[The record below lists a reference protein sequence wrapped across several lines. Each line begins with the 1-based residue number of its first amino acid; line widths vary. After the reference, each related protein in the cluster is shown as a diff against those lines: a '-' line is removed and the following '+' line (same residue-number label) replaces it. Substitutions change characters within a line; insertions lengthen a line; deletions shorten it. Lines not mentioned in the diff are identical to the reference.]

1 MPRTARPIELTRR
14 TTLDVD
20 DAWRRVTTWERHGDA
35 VPLTMVR
42 LLPGPT
48 EGEGT
53 RFVARTSLGP
63 VAFDDVMEVVTWQPP
78 RAALQE
84 SAEPEAPAEGFCRI
98 EKRGRV
104 ITGWAEI
111 IVRAEPGG
119 GSTLVWRELA
129 VVPQVGR
136 IGNAPGRLVGRLL
149 FGRLADRLLAGDS

>member
-1 MPRTARPIELTRR
+1 M
-14 TTLDVD
+14 
-20 DAWRRVTTWERHGDA
+20 WERHGDA
-35 VPLTMVR
+35 VPLTTVR
-42 LLPGPT
+42 LLPGPSD
-48 EGEGT
+48 GEGT

-78 RAALQE
+78 RAAGKRSEQL
-84 SAEPEAPAEGFCRI
+84 EAPAEGFCRI

-119 GSTLVWRELA
+119 GSTLLWRELA
-129 VVPQVGR
+129 EVPRAGR

-149 FGRLADRLLAGDS
+149 FGRLADRLLAGGS